1 MWCIHHFLTEKT
13 YPELALYPLRLVLK
27 GSAAPIQL
35 IVVGGDVVLSRP
47 GRLVPYL
54 IVDQAW
60 EVLPAQKTQDAVDLA
75 FVSTATDDSPTSAKV
90 IKRKY

>member
-1 MWCIHHFLTEKT
+1 MARKT

-35 IVVGGDVVLSRP
+35 IVVGGDVVVPCP
-47 GRLVPYL
+47 GRLVPSL
-54 IVDQAW
+54 IVDKAW

-75 FVSTATDDSPTSAKV
+75 FVSTAIEDDPTPAKV
-90 IKRKY
+90 IKRNY

>member
-1 MWCIHHFLTEKT
+1 MPGKT
-13 YPELALYPLRLVLK
+13 YPELGLYPLCLVLK

-75 FVSTATDDSPTSAKV
+75 FVSTATEDSPTPAKV

>member
-1 MWCIHHFLTEKT
+1 MEKT
-13 YPELALYPLRLVLK
+13 YPELALYPLRLVL

-35 IVVGGDVVLSRP
+35 IVVGGDVVVPRP
-47 GRLVPYL
+47 GRLVSSL

-75 FVSTATDDSPTSAKV
+75 FVSTATENSPTLAT
-90 IKRKY
+90 ID

>member
-1 MWCIHHFLTEKT
+1 LPGKT

-35 IVVGGDVVLSRP
+35 IIVGGDVVVPRP
-47 GRLVPYL
+47 GRLVPSL

-60 EVLPAQKTQDAVDLA
+60 EVVPAQKTQDAVDLA
-75 FVSTATDDSPTSAKV
+75 FVSTATEDSPTPAKV

>member
-1 MWCIHHFLTEKT
+1 MYSPFFDGKT

-35 IVVGGDVVLSRP
+35 IVVGGDVVVPRP
-47 GRLVPYL
+47 GRLVPSL

-75 FVSTATDDSPTSAKV
+75 FVSTATEDSPTPAKV

>member
-1 MWCIHHFLTEKT
+1 MVGKT
-13 YPELALYPLRLVLK
+13 YPEPTLYPLCLVLK
-27 GSAAPIQL
+27 GSAAPIEL
-35 IVVGGDVVLSRP
+35 IVVGGDVVVPRL
-47 GRLVPYL
+47 GRLVPSL

-75 FVSTATDDSPTSAKV
+75 FVSTDTEDIPTPAKV